1 MGLKSNNNKKIIL
14 ISGPTASGKSRLS
27 VLLAKKINGEIINA
41 DSMQIYREISI
52 LSSRPKIIDLKRVK
66 HHLYGFQSVNN
77 KFSVGQW
84 LKKVKKCAAN
94 ITKKGKVPILV
105 GGTGLYFKAVT
116 SGLSRIPKISN
127 KKREAVKKIYDKIG
141 YKKFYKKLISSDPLC
156 KNKILA
162 SDTQR
167 VLRAFEVKR
176 FTKKSIYEWAKNT
189 KSDFTDYDV
198 RKIYLNIPR
207 EKLLIKINDRTK
219 KILADQKCLKEVK
232 NFLNLNIIKSL
243 PANKIIGIAEIKSFF
258 EGGQTYKQLI
268 ENVNI
273 KTRQYAKRQ
282 STWSRGHMTDWVRV
296 YSDKSSNLFKK
307 ILKEVS

>member
-1 MGLKSNNNKKIIL
+1 MGSKSNNNKKIIL
-14 ISGPTASGKSRLS
+14 ISGPTASGKSQLS

-41 DSMQIYREISI
+41 DSMQIYKEISI
-52 LSSRPKIIDLKRVK
+52 LSSRPKITDLKKVK
-66 HHLYGFQSVNN
+66 HHLYGFQSVNS

-84 LKKVKKCAAN
+84 LKKVKKCTIN

-105 GGTGLYFKAVT
+105 GGTGLYFKAIT

-189 KSDFTDYDV
+189 KSDFTEYDV

-243 PANKIIGIAEIKSFF
+243 PANKIIGITEIKSFF

>member
-14 ISGPTASGKSRLS
+14 ISGPTASGKSQLS

-41 DSMQIYREISI
+41 DSMQIYKEISI
-52 LSSRPKIIDLKRVK
+52 LSSRPKIVDLKRVK
-66 HHLYGFQSVNN
+66 HHLYGFQSVSS

-94 ITKKGKVPILV
+94 IIKKGKVPILV

-127 KKREAVKKIYDKIG
+127 KKRKAVKKIYDKIG

-232 NFLNLNIIKSL
+232 KFINLNIIKSL

>member
-14 ISGPTASGKSRLS
+14 ISGPTASGKSRIS

-66 HHLYGFQSVNN
+66 HHLYGFQSVNT

-84 LKKVKKCAAN
+84 LKKVKKCAVN
-94 ITKKGKVPILV
+94 IIKKGKVPILV

-127 KKREAVKKIYDKIG
+127 KKREVVKKIYDKVG

-232 NFLNLNIIKSL
+232 KFLNLNIIKSL

>member
-1 MGLKSNNNKKIIL
+1 MGSKSNNNKKIIL
-14 ISGPTASGKSRLS
+14 ISGPTASGKSQLS

-41 DSMQIYREISI
+41 DSMQIYKEISI
-52 LSSRPKIIDLKRVK
+52 LSSRPKITDLKKVK

-84 LKKVKKCAAN
+84 LKKVKKCAVN
-94 ITKKGKVPILV
+94 IIKKGKVPILV

-127 KKREAVKKIYDKIG
+127 KKREVVKKIYDKVG

-232 NFLNLNIIKSL
+232 NFLNLNIMKSL

>member
-14 ISGPTASGKSRLS
+14 ISGPTASGKSQLS

-41 DSMQIYREISI
+41 DSMQIYKEISI
-52 LSSRPKIIDLKRVK
+52 LSSRPKIVDLKRVK
-66 HHLYGFQSVNN
+66 HHLYGFQSVSS

-94 ITKKGKVPILV
+94 IIKKGKVPILV

-127 KKREAVKKIYDKIG
+127 KKRKAVKKIYDKIG

-189 KSDFTDYDV
+189 KSDFTEYDV

-243 PANKIIGIAEIKSFF
+243 PANKIIGITEIKSFF

>member
-1 MGLKSNNNKKIIL
+1 MGSKSNNNKKIIL
-14 ISGPTASGKSRLS
+14 ISGPTASGKSQLS

-41 DSMQIYREISI
+41 DSMQIYKEISI
-52 LSSRPKIIDLKRVK
+52 LSSRPKITDLKKVK
-66 HHLYGFQSVNN
+66 HHLYGFQSVNS

-84 LKKVKKCAAN
+84 LKKVKKCTIN

-127 KKREAVKKIYDKIG
+127 NKREAVKKIYDKVG

-189 KSDFTDYDV
+189 KSDFTEYDV

>member
-1 MGLKSNNNKKIIL
+1 MGSKSNNNKKIIL
-14 ISGPTASGKSRLS
+14 ISGPTASGKSQLS

-41 DSMQIYREISI
+41 DSMQIYKEISI
-52 LSSRPKIIDLKRVK
+52 LSSRPKITDLKKVK
-66 HHLYGFQSVNN
+66 HHLYGFQSVNS

-84 LKKVKKCAAN
+84 LKKVKKCTIN

-127 KKREAVKKIYDKIG
+127 NKREAVKKIYDKIG

-232 NFLNLNIIKSL
+232 NFLNLNIMKSL

>member
-1 MGLKSNNNKKIIL
+1 LGSKSNNNKKIIL
-14 ISGPTASGKSRLS
+14 ISGPTASGKSQLS

-41 DSMQIYREISI
+41 DSMQIYKEISI
-52 LSSRPKIIDLKRVK
+52 LSSRPKITDLKKVK

-84 LKKVKKCAAN
+84 LKKVKKCAVN
-94 ITKKGKVPILV
+94 IIKKGKVPILV

-127 KKREAVKKIYDKIG
+127 KKREVVKKIYDKVG

>member
-14 ISGPTASGKSRLS
+14 ISGPTASGKSQLS

-41 DSMQIYREISI
+41 DSMQIYKEISI
-52 LSSRPKIIDLKRVK
+52 LSSRPKIVDLKRVK
-66 HHLYGFQSVNN
+66 HHLYGFQSVSS

-84 LKKVKKCAAN
+84 LKKVKKCVAN
-94 ITKKGKVPILV
+94 IIKKGKVPILV

-127 KKREAVKKIYDKIG
+127 NKREAVKKIYDKVG

-189 KSDFTDYDV
+189 KSDFTEYDV

>member
-1 MGLKSNNNKKIIL
+1 MGSKSNNNKKIIL
-14 ISGPTASGKSRLS
+14 ISGPTASGKSQLS

-41 DSMQIYREISI
+41 DSMQIYKEISI
-52 LSSRPKIIDLKRVK
+52 LSSRPKITDLKKVK
-66 HHLYGFQSVNN
+66 HHLYGFQSVNS

-84 LKKVKKCAAN
+84 LKKVKKCTIN

-189 KSDFTDYDV
+189 KSD
-198 RKIYLNIPR
+198 
-207 EKLLIKINDRTK
+207 LLVSNLDGPPSSSNDR
-219 KILADQKCLKEVK
+219 
-232 NFLNLNIIKSL
+232 
-243 PANKIIGIAEIKSFF
+243 
-258 EGGQTYKQLI
+258 YK
-268 ENVNI
+268 
-273 KTRQYAKRQ
+273 
-282 STWSRGHMTDWVRV
+282 
-296 YSDKSSNLFKK
+296 
-307 ILKEVS
+307 

>member
-14 ISGPTASGKSRLS
+14 ISGPTASGKSQLS

-105 GGTGLYFKAVT
+105 GGSGLYFKAVT

-127 KKREAVKKIYDKIG
+127 KKREAVKKIYDKFG

-189 KSDFTDYDV
+189 KSDFTEYDV

>member
-1 MGLKSNNNKKIIL
+1 MGSKSNNNKKIIL
-14 ISGPTASGKSRLS
+14 ISGPTASGKSQLS

-41 DSMQIYREISI
+41 DSMQIYKEISI
-52 LSSRPKIIDLKRVK
+52 LSSRPKITDLKKVK
-66 HHLYGFQSVNN
+66 HHLYGFQSVNS

-84 LKKVKKCAAN
+84 LKKVKKCTIN

-189 KSDFTDYDV
+189 KSDFTEYDV

-232 NFLNLNIIKSL
+232 NFLNLNIMKSL

>member
-1 MGLKSNNNKKIIL
+1 MGSKSNNNKKIIL
-14 ISGPTASGKSRLS
+14 ISGPTASGKSKLS

-41 DSMQIYREISI
+41 DSMQIYKEISI
-52 LSSRPKIIDLKRVK
+52 LSSRPKITDLKKIK
-66 HHLYGFQSVNN
+66 HHLYGFQSVSS

-84 LKKVKKCAAN
+84 LKKVKKCAIN
-94 ITKKGKVPILV
+94 IIKKGKVPILV

-116 SGLSRIPKISN
+116 SGLSRIPKINN
-127 KKREAVKKIYDKIG
+127 KKRDAVKKIYGKIG
-141 YKKFYKKLISSDPLC
+141 YKKFYKKLISLDPLC
-156 KNKILA
+156 KNRILA

-167 VLRAFEVKR
+167 VLRAFEVKK

-189 KSDFTDYDV
+189 KSDFTEYDV
-198 RKIYLNIPR
+198 RKIYLNVPR

-219 KILADQKCLKEVK
+219 KILADQKCLNEVK

-243 PANKIIGIAEIKSFF
+243 PANKIIGITEIKSFF
-258 EGGQTYKQLI
+258 EGRQTYKQLI

-282 STWSRGHMTDWVRV
+282 STWSRGHMADWARV

>member
-14 ISGPTASGKSRLS
+14 ISGPTASGKSKLS

-127 KKREAVKKIYDKIG
+127 KKREAVKKIYDKFG

-258 EGGQTYKQLI
+258 EGGKTYKQLI

>member
-1 MGLKSNNNKKIIL
+1 
-14 ISGPTASGKSRLS
+14 
-27 VLLAKKINGEIINA
+27 
-41 DSMQIYREISI
+41 MQIYKEISI
-52 LSSRPKIIDLKRVK
+52 LSSRPKIVDLKRVK
-66 HHLYGFQSVNN
+66 HHLYGFQSVSS

-94 ITKKGKVPILV
+94 IIKKGKVPILV

-127 KKREAVKKIYDKIG
+127 KKRKAVKKIYDKIG

-189 KSDFTDYDV
+189 KSDFTEYDV

-243 PANKIIGIAEIKSFF
+243 PANKIIGIAEINSFF
-258 EGGQTYKQLI
+258 EGRQTYKELI

-282 STWSRGHMTDWVRV
+282 STWSRGHMADWTRV

>member
-1 MGLKSNNNKKIIL
+1 MGSKSNNNKKIIL
-14 ISGPTASGKSRLS
+14 ISGPTASGKSQLS

-41 DSMQIYREISI
+41 DSMQIYKEISI
-52 LSSRPKIIDLKRVK
+52 LSSRPKITDLKKVK
-66 HHLYGFQSVNN
+66 HHLYGFQSVNS

-84 LKKVKKCAAN
+84 LKKVKKCTIN

-105 GGTGLYFKAVT
+105 GGTGLYFKAIT

-189 KSDFTDYDV
+189 KSDFTEYDV

-243 PANKIIGIAEIKSFF
+243 PANKIIGITEIKSFF
-258 EGGQTYKQLI
+258 EGRQTYKQLI

>member
-1 MGLKSNNNKKIIL
+1 M
-14 ISGPTASGKSRLS
+14 
-27 VLLAKKINGEIINA
+27 
-41 DSMQIYREISI
+41 
-52 LSSRPKIIDLKRVK
+52 
-66 HHLYGFQSVNN
+66 
-77 KFSVGQW
+77 
-84 LKKVKKCAAN
+84 
-94 ITKKGKVPILV
+94 PILV

-127 KKREAVKKIYDKIG
+127 KKRKAVKKIYDKIG

-189 KSDFTDYDV
+189 KSDFTEYDV

-232 NFLNLNIIKSL
+232 NF
-243 PANKIIGIAEIKSFF
+243 
-258 EGGQTYKQLI
+258 
-268 ENVNI
+268 
-273 KTRQYAKRQ
+273 
-282 STWSRGHMTDWVRV
+282 
-296 YSDKSSNLFKK
+296 
-307 ILKEVS
+307 

>member
-14 ISGPTASGKSRLS
+14 ISGPTASGKSQLS

-41 DSMQIYREISI
+41 DSMQIYKEISI
-52 LSSRPKIIDLKRVK
+52 LSSRPKIVDLKRVK
-66 HHLYGFQSVNN
+66 HHLYGFQSVSS

-94 ITKKGKVPILV
+94 IIKKGKVPILV

-127 KKREAVKKIYDKIG
+127 KKRKAVKKIYDKIG

-189 KSDFTDYDV
+189 KSDFTEYDV

-219 KILADQKCLKEVK
+219 K
-232 NFLNLNIIKSL
+232 F
-243 PANKIIGIAEIKSFF
+243 
-258 EGGQTYKQLI
+258 
-268 ENVNI
+268 
-273 KTRQYAKRQ
+273 
-282 STWSRGHMTDWVRV
+282 
-296 YSDKSSNLFKK
+296 
-307 ILKEVS
+307 

>member
-1 MGLKSNNNKKIIL
+1 MGSKSNNNKKIIL
-14 ISGPTASGKSRLS
+14 ISGPTASGKSQLS

-41 DSMQIYREISI
+41 DSMQIYKEISI
-52 LSSRPKIIDLKRVK
+52 LSSRPNITDLKKVK
-66 HHLYGFQSVNN
+66 HHLYGFQSVNS

-84 LKKVKKCAAN
+84 LKKVKKCTIN

-243 PANKIIGIAEIKSFF
+243 PANKIIGITEIKSFF
-258 EGGQTYKQLI
+258 EGRQTYKQLI

>member
-1 MGLKSNNNKKIIL
+1 MGSKSNNNKKIIL
-14 ISGPTASGKSRLS
+14 ISGPTASGKSKLS

-41 DSMQIYREISI
+41 DSMQIYKEISI
-52 LSSRPKIIDLKRVK
+52 LSSRPKITDLKKVK
-66 HHLYGFQSVNN
+66 HHLYGFQSVNS

-84 LKKVKKCAAN
+84 LKKVKKCAIN
-94 ITKKGKVPILV
+94 IIKKGKVPILV

-127 KKREAVKKIYDKIG
+127 NKREAVKKIYDKIG

-189 KSDFTDYDV
+189 KSDFKEYDV

-243 PANKIIGIAEIKSFF
+243 PANKIIGITEIKSFF
-258 EGGQTYKQLI
+258 EGRQTYKQLI

>member
-1 MGLKSNNNKKIIL
+1 LGSKSNNNKKIIL
-14 ISGPTASGKSRLS
+14 ISGPTASGKSQLS

-41 DSMQIYREISI
+41 DSMQIYKEISI
-52 LSSRPKIIDLKRVK
+52 LSSRPKIVDLKRVK
-66 HHLYGFQSVNN
+66 HHLYGFQSVSS

-94 ITKKGKVPILV
+94 IIKKGKVPILV

-127 KKREAVKKIYDKIG
+127 KKRKAVKKIYDKIG

-189 KSDFTDYDV
+189 KSDFKEYDV

-243 PANKIIGIAEIKSFF
+243 PANKIIGITEIKSFF

>member
-1 MGLKSNNNKKIIL
+1 M
-14 ISGPTASGKSRLS
+14 
-27 VLLAKKINGEIINA
+27 LAKKINGEIINA

-66 HHLYGFQSVNN
+66 HHLYGFQSVSS

-94 ITKKGKVPILV
+94 IIKKGKVPILV

-127 KKREAVKKIYDKIG
+127 KKRKAVKKIYDKIG

-189 KSDFTDYDV
+189 KSDFTEYDV

-243 PANKIIGIAEIKSFF
+243 PANKIIGITEIKSFF

>member
-127 KKREAVKKIYDKIG
+127 KKREAVKKIYDKFG

-232 NFLNLNIIKSL
+232 KFLNLNIIKSL

>member
-14 ISGPTASGKSRLS
+14 ISGPTASGKSQLS

-41 DSMQIYREISI
+41 DSMQIYKEISI
-52 LSSRPKIIDLKRVK
+52 LSSRPKIVDLKRVK
-66 HHLYGFQSVNN
+66 HHLYGFQSVSS

-94 ITKKGKVPILV
+94 IIKKGKVPILV

-127 KKREAVKKIYDKIG
+127 KKRKAVKKIYDKIG

-189 KSDFTDYDV
+189 KSDFTEYDV

-243 PANKIIGIAEIKSFF
+243 PANKIIGITEIKSFF
-258 EGGQTYKQLI
+258 EGRQTYKQLI

>member
-14 ISGPTASGKSRLS
+14 ISGPTASGKSQLS

-41 DSMQIYREISI
+41 DSMQIYKEISI
-52 LSSRPKIIDLKRVK
+52 LSSRPKIVDLKRVK
-66 HHLYGFQSVNN
+66 HHLYGFQSVSS

-84 LKKVKKCAAN
+84 LKKVKKCAAK
-94 ITKKGKVPILV
+94 IIKKGKVPILV

-127 KKREAVKKIYDKIG
+127 KKREVVKKIYDKVG

-232 NFLNLNIIKSL
+232 KFLNLNIIKSL

>member
-14 ISGPTASGKSRLS
+14 ISGPTASGKSRIS

-66 HHLYGFQSVNN
+66 HHLYGFQSVNT

-84 LKKVKKCAAN
+84 LKKVKKCAVN
-94 ITKKGKVPILV
+94 IIKKGKVPILV

-127 KKREAVKKIYDKIG
+127 KKREVVKKIYDKVG

-207 EKLLIKINDRTK
+207 EKLLIKIIDRTK

-232 NFLNLNIIKSL
+232 KFLNLNIIKSL

>member
-127 KKREAVKKIYDKIG
+127 KKREAVKKIYDKFG

-232 NFLNLNIIKSL
+232 NFLNLNIMKSL

>member
-14 ISGPTASGKSRLS
+14 ISGPTASGKSKLS

-66 HHLYGFQSVNN
+66 HHLYGFQSVSS

-94 ITKKGKVPILV
+94 IIKKGKVPILV

-127 KKREAVKKIYDKIG
+127 KKRKAVKKIYDKIG

-189 KSDFTDYDV
+189 KSDFTEYDV

-243 PANKIIGIAEIKSFF
+243 PANKIIGIAEINSFF

>member
-1 MGLKSNNNKKIIL
+1 MGSKSNNNKKIIL
-14 ISGPTASGKSRLS
+14 ISGPTASGKSQLS

-41 DSMQIYREISI
+41 DSMQIYKEISI
-52 LSSRPKIIDLKRVK
+52 LSSRPKITDLKKVK
-66 HHLYGFQSVNN
+66 HHLYGFQSVNS

-84 LKKVKKCAAN
+84 LKKVKKCTIN

-189 KSDFTDYDV
+189 KSDFTEYDV

-243 PANKIIGIAEIKSFF
+243 PANKIIGITEIKSFF

>member
-1 MGLKSNNNKKIIL
+1 MGSKSNNNKKIIL
-14 ISGPTASGKSRLS
+14 ISGPTASGKSQLS

-41 DSMQIYREISI
+41 DSMQIYKEISI
-52 LSSRPKIIDLKRVK
+52 LSSRPKITDLKKVK

-84 LKKVKKCAAN
+84 LKKVKKCTIN

-105 GGTGLYFKAVT
+105 GGTGLYFKAIT

-127 KKREAVKKIYDKIG
+127 KKREDVKKLYEKIG

>member
-14 ISGPTASGKSRLS
+14 ISGPTASGKSQLS

-41 DSMQIYREISI
+41 DSMQIYKEISI

-66 HHLYGFQSVNN
+66 HHLYGFQSVNT

-84 LKKVKKCAAN
+84 LKKVKKCAVN
-94 ITKKGKVPILV
+94 IIKKGKVPILV

-127 KKREAVKKIYDKIG
+127 KKRKAVKKIYDKIG

-189 KSDFTDYDV
+189 KSDFTEYDV

-243 PANKIIGIAEIKSFF
+243 PANKIIGIAEINSFF
-258 EGGQTYKQLI
+258 EGRQTYKELI

-282 STWSRGHMTDWVRV
+282 STWSRGHMADWTRV